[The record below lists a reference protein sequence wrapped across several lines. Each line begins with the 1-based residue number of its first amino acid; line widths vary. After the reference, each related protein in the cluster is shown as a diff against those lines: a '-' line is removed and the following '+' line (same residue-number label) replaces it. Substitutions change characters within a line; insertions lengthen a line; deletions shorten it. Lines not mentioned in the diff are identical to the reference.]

1 MPPAFPR
8 ISLLAVGLMVALHA
22 QAQSADAA
30 KPKDDA
36 TELDRIVV
44 VANQL
49 GTVTEGS
56 GTYTPGTIAT
66 ATRLVLTPRE
76 TPQSISVITRQEIED
91 FNLTTID
98 KVMEHTP
105 GLSIVTYDSERT
117 EYYARGFA
125 INNFQYDG
133 IPMKRDSSYSSGNT
147 LADMAIYDRVEVLK
161 GAAGLL
167 SGSGDPG
174 AVINLIRKKPTRAFQ
189 GHATLGAGSWNER
202 RAEFDVGG
210 PLNADGSVRARA
222 VAAWDDRE
230 SNLDRWQRRSATFYG
245 ILEADLPGGTLL
257 TVGADAQDNDPKNST
272 WGGIPLFDAD
282 GGFNDMPRSFN
293 NGATWSRW
301 EQYTRTAFATL
312 EHDFDNDWLV
322 KLQLNHQI
330 NGYDALLGA
339 AASGFPNPA
348 DGEGVELWVGQYIG
362 KTATDALD
370 VYATGPFQ
378 LGGRGHEL
386 VIGGSLS
393 RRRWIGDDYWT
404 LPEDYD
410 LAVHDYY
417 HWRGDI
423 PAPQWPAT
431 PDWHSDEVTREN
443 GLYAAVRW
451 NLAETLKL
459 ITGARLASYKHPVV
473 SESGVVLPYVGAVWD
488 VAATQSLYASYT
500 SIYSPQLWA
509 QDAQGKPLE
518 PLDGKNYELG
528 WKGAFANG
536 RLNASA
542 AYFRLDQDNYPVPT
556 GELTPS
562 GSDAY
567 RGEQGYLT
575 KGWELEASGQI
586 TPQWNVHAGYVHKV
600 TRQQGVKVQTESP
613 EDQATLYTAYRF
625 GSGGTGLT
633 LGGGARWQSKTWG
646 DAYHPS
652 GEYVTHTIGSYWLLD
667 ASASWRFSDR
677 LSAAVSVSN
686 LLDEKY
692 YTVFSWYSTYTWGE
706 PRRVSASVTYR
717 F

>member
-1 MPPAFPR
+1 MAYTSSRPLR
-8 ISLLAVGLMVALHA
+8 VSLLAAGLLLAVHAHA
-22 QAQSADAA
+22 QDGGPT
-30 KPKDDA
+30 PKDDV
-36 TELDRIVV
+36 TELDRVV
-44 VANQL
+44 VTANQL

-76 TPQSISVITRQEIED
+76 TPQSISVVTRQEIED
-91 FNLTTID
+91 FNLNSID
-98 KVMEHTP
+98 SVMAHVP

-117 EYYARGFA
+117 EYYARGFP

-167 SGSGDPG
+167 AGSGDPG
-174 AVINLIRKKPTRAFQ
+174 AVINLVRKKPTRQFQ
-189 GHATLGAGSWNER
+189 GHATLGAGSWQER

-230 SNLDRWQRRSATFYG
+230 SSLDRWKRRSTVFYG
-245 ILEADLPGGTLL
+245 ILEADLPDGTLL
-257 TVGADAQDNDPKNST
+257 TVGADAQDNDPRNST
-272 WGGIPLFDAD
+272 WGGIPLFNAD
-282 GGFNDMPRSFN
+282 GGFNAMPRSFN

-312 EHDFDNDWLV
+312 EHGFDNEWV
-322 KLQLNHQI
+322 AKLQLNHQI

-339 AASGFPNPA
+339 SASGFPDPA
-348 DGEGVELWVGQYIG
+348 DGEGVALWIGQYVG
-362 KTATDALD
+362 KTTTDALD
-370 VYATGPFQ
+370 LYASGPFQ
-378 LGGRGHEL
+378 LGGRRHEL
-386 VIGGSLS
+386 VVGGSLS
-393 RRRWIGDDYWT
+393 RRRWVGNDWWDA
-404 LPEDYD
+404 PGYD

-423 PAPQWPAT
+423 PLPAWNAT
-431 PDWHSDEVTREN
+431 PDWHSDETTREN

-451 NLAETLKL
+451 NPADTLKF
-459 ITGARLASYKHPVV
+459 ITGARLARYRHPVV
-473 SESGVVLPYVGAVWD
+473 SESGIVLPYVGVVWD

-518 PLDGKNYELG
+518 PLDGMNYELG
-528 WKGAFANG
+528 WKGAFADG

-542 AYFRLDQDNYPVPT
+542 AYFQLDQDNYPVPT

-567 RGEQGYLT
+567 RGEQGYRT
-575 KGWELEASGQI
+575 RGWELEASGQI
-586 TPQWNVHAGYVHKV
+586 TPRWNVHAGYVHKT
-600 TRQQGVKVQTESP
+600 TRQQGSKVQTESP
-613 EDQATLYTAYRF
+613 ENQLTLYTSYRLGDF
-625 GSGGTGLT
+625 TF
-633 LGGGARWQSKTWG
+633 GGGARWQDKTWG

-667 ASASWRFSDR
+667 ASASWRFSDH
-677 LSAAVSVSN
+677 LSAALSVNN